1 MVCKAW
7 EAVGAKT
14 AHFSSPDMLKRLLM
28 RLAILGVRS
37 LARNPAVRAEIERRT
52 VQVSRTVGDHLRPR
66 VERAWREVRPKI
78 ETARVRVNRFVE
90 ERRWRR

>member
-14 AHFSSPDMLKRLLM
+14 AHFSSPDMLRRLLT
-28 RLAILGVRS
+28 RLAILGVRR
-37 LARNPAVRAEIERRT
+37 LAANPAVRDEIGRR
-52 VQVSRTVGDHLRPR
+52 VLQASRTVDDHLRPR

-78 ETARVRVNRFVE
+78 ETARARVNRFVE
-90 ERRWRR
+90 ERRWRK